1 MILNFRVFLLHCASN
16 KLLTSFY
23 LFFLYKFTFNTNL
36 YDIFYRLYLNDFYF
50 NNYYLYWIQ
59 FFLLPLLLFIIMF
72 LYYPLLNKHL
82 NPNYLTLF
90 VLISLLL
97 TTHDYYII
105 NNYPYIIS
113 ILPDL
118 YNNLLYNPLNKYHP
132 FIFFISYIYIYNLY
146 FNPLYHLNLRVPTK
160 INFINPYNFKN
171 NLKKINKYWILL
183 VYALFSGSWWAL
195 QEGSWGGWWNWDSSE
210 VFGLLILTVYLYYIH
225 SNTTNHNY
233 PYNNYLVYTLLS
245 LLIFIYLLLQLS
257 YTLVSHNFGLNI
269 LSYGYINI
277 TFYILFLF
285 FLLISVLVQSVWIVF
300 IYQIIHYTN
309 CFMVNLSRFKGL
321 LNIKYLFTYTILLNL
336 TYIYMSSFS
345 PILNNFIYNL
355 VSVELFNTVYDC
367 INFKLLL
374 TLYIYLYFLSLSTYL
389 LILTYYLYKIKITLI
404 ITPVL
409 QISNYKFLNYKYL
422 HLFLF
427 LFVYIPLLYNSSSY
441 ITWNPIGNLCTSNKL
456 TNWYTTYDYEFTI
469 NNIYILFLLPDINNI
484 LINNFS
490 NFFFWLNSITNIHL
504 LDTLQNNNLSSQL
517 IIGNPYLYLFVICI
531 YDLSNTLIDTLFI
544 VTYLYT
550 IVYLYYK
557 NFLIIL

>member
-1 MILNFRVFLLHCASN
+1 MVLNFRVFLIHLTSN

-36 YDIFYRLYLNDFYF
+36 YDIFYRLYLNDFYL

-59 FFLLPLLLFIIMF
+59 FFLLPLLLFIIIF
-72 LYYPLLNKHL
+72 FYYPLLNKNL

-90 VLISLLL
+90 VLMSLLL

-146 FNPLYHLNLRVPTK
+146 FNPLYHLNARVPTK
-160 INFINPYNFKN
+160 LSSINPYNFKN

-225 SNTTNHNY
+225 SNPTNHNY

-277 TFYILFLF
+277 TFYILFF
-285 FLLISVLVQSVWIVF
+285 FL
-300 IYQIIHYTN
+300 
-309 CFMVNLSRFKGL
+309 C
-321 LNIKYLFTYTILLNL
+321 
-336 TYIYMSSFS
+336 
-345 PILNNFIYNL
+345 
-355 VSVELFNTVYDC
+355 
-367 INFKLLL
+367 
-374 TLYIYLYFLSLSTYL
+374 
-389 LILTYYLYKIKITLI
+389 
-404 ITPVL
+404 
-409 QISNYKFLNYKYL
+409 
-422 HLFLF
+422 
-427 LFVYIPLLYNSSSY
+427 
-441 ITWNPIGNLCTSNKL
+441 
-456 TNWYTTYDYEFTI
+456 
-469 NNIYILFLLPDINNI
+469 
-484 LINNFS
+484 
-490 NFFFWLNSITNIHL
+490 
-504 LDTLQNNNLSSQL
+504 
-517 IIGNPYLYLFVICI
+517 
-531 YDLSNTLIDTLFI
+531 
-544 VTYLYT
+544 
-550 IVYLYYK
+550 
-557 NFLIIL
+557 